1 MAKLPVNEIVL
12 EGRIVRT
19 DYRKGMSKNNKP
31 FLSANFTL
39 DVNGNQI
46 KCESFSMQFKGDGVT
61 ESTNYKSLMTIFEEA
76 NALHKTIKEIN
87 QDKADEISDDTI
99 VENIEDCTAIK
110 CSNYN
115 GFKYCRFSENAYM
128 SAEGLK
134 TNIRIEFAYCNR
146 VDEDKREYKPQADWE
161 ICGIVKTQPVVIPS
175 IDEDE
180 KEVVQFVVEV
190 PTYTEKYMDREASV
204 VLNELTIISHDES
217 VWGYLE
223 DNFTVGTPVYLNG
236 TIVRKVNR
244 VEIEQSNDDVKGF
257 GRVIE
262 HQTQFRTKVIDYLE
276 VLGGYTIEDEVEEM
290 EEKEFDPDLWEKA
303 RVEKEQKL
311 VEMQNENR
319 NEKQVGFGRDK
330 GNKKDKDVKGKDN
343 NLPFF

>member
-1 MAKLPVNEIVL
+1 MAKLPVNQITL
-12 EGRIVRT
+12 EGRIVRA

-76 NALHKTIKEIN
+76 NALHKTMREVN

-134 TNIRIEFAYCNR
+134 INIRIEFAYCNR

-161 ICGIVKTQPVVIPS
+161 VCGIVKTQPVAIPS

-180 KEVVQFVVEV
+180 KEVMLFVVEV
-190 PTYTEKYMDREASV
+190 PTYTDAYGDREASV
-204 VLNELTIISHDES
+204 VLNELTIVSHDES
-217 VWGYLE
+217 VWEYLE
-223 DNFTVGTPVYLNG
+223 DNFTIGTPVYLNG
-236 TIVRKVNR
+236 TIVRQVNR
-244 VEIEQSNDDVKGF
+244 VEIEQPNDDIKGF

-262 HQTQFRTKVIDYLE
+262 HQPQFRTKVIDYLE
-276 VLGGYTIEDEVEEM
+276 VLGGYTIEDEMEEM
-290 EEKEFDPDLWEKA
+290 EEKEFNAELWQKA
-303 RVEKEQKL
+303 KVEKDLKL
-311 VEMQNENR
+311 AEMRNGNNEPK
-319 NEKQVGFGRDK
+319 KQVGFGK
-330 GNKKDKDVKGKDN
+330 PTVKEESKKVRNN
-343 NLPFF
+343 NLPF